1 MVNTFTADIGSQI
14 MSDFL
19 NRAEFTKLVEK
30 AVRDFNMTYMD
41 AMIDICDKNNID
53 PEDVKK
59 FVGAQ
64 LQSKLEV
71 EAMELNLLP
80 KKAMLDFG

>member
-1 MVNTFTADIGSQI
+1 

-30 AVRDFNMTYMD
+30 AVRDLNMTYMD

-71 EAMELNLLP
+71 EAMNLNLLP
-80 KKAMLDFG
+80 KKAVLDFG

>member
-1 MVNTFTADIGSQI
+1 

-30 AVRDFNMTYMD
+30 AVRDLNMSYMD
-41 AMIDICDKNNID
+41 AMLDICDKNNID

-59 FVGAQ
+59 FVGSA
-64 LQSKLEV
+64 LQAKLEV
-71 EAMELNLLP
+71 EAMQMNLLP
-80 KKAMLDFG
+80 KKATLDFG

>member
-1 MVNTFTADIGSQI
+1 

-30 AVRDFNMTYMD
+30 AVRDSNMTYMD

-71 EAMELNLLP
+71 EGMELNLLP

>member
-1 MVNTFTADIGSQI
+1 MG
-14 MSDFL
+14 DFL

-30 AVRDFNMTYMD
+30 AVRDDHMTYMD
-41 AMIDICDKNNID
+41 AVLNICDKNSID

-59 FVGAQ
+59 FIGAQ

-71 EAMELNLLP
+71 EAMDLNLLP
-80 KKAMLDFG
+80 KKATLDFG

>member
-1 MVNTFTADIGSQI
+1 

-30 AVRDFNMTYMD
+30 AVRDNNMSYMD
-41 AMIDICDKNNID
+41 AMLDICDKNNID

-59 FVGAQ
+59 FVGAP

-80 KKAMLDFG
+80 KKAVLDFG

>member
-1 MVNTFTADIGSQI
+1 

-30 AVRDFNMTYMD
+30 AVHDRNMTYMD
-41 AMIDICDKNNID
+41 AMVDICEKNSID

-59 FVGAQ
+59 FVGTQ

-71 EAMELNLLP
+71 EAMQLNLLP
-80 KKAMLDFG
+80 KKAALNFD